1 MQYNCAV
8 VLAVD
13 SHDLGVTFV
22 HISPRVAAV
31 ASISEFF
38 LAFVFDYVK
47 EQQHHQQSPDHL
59 IYPKVCTECR
69 SAFLL

>member
-22 HISPRVAAV
+22 HISPRVAAI
-31 ASISEFF
+31 ASIGYVF
-38 LAFVFDYVK
+38 LAFVFGRVK
-47 EQQHHQQSPDHL
+47 EQQRHQQ
-59 IYPKVCTECR
+59 IQTV
-69 SAFLL
+69 